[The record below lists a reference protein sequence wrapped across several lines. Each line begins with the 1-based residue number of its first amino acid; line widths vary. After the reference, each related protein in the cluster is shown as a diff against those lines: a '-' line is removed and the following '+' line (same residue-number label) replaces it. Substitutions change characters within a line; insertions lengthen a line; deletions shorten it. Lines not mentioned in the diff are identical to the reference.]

1 MRRRWMRRRW
11 WGLIAACCA
20 VAALLPTAAAAAQP
34 PSRRAAG
41 PVVLVGVPD
50 LQWQDVTESGTPAL
64 WRLAGQSAIGAMTDQ
79 SGEGDA
85 RRAAG
90 WLTLGTGSRA
100 VAFVPPL
107 TVPDAGDPAQ
117 LARLRDL
124 NRNARYHSQPG
135 ALGDAVHRAGLTVAA
150 VDGSGAVLGGM
161 GRNGTVDLEASSV
174 SAALTGGADVVV
186 VGLPQLYDTGRDD
199 PAALA
204 GALTAVDSAVA
215 SVVQALPSNATL
227 LVAGV
232 SDGASGGAHL
242 HVAMARGPGFS
253 PGRLTSASTGRPG
266 VVQLIDVAP
275 TVLSVLGI
283 SAPTALIGEQWQRVA
298 GPPTA
303 TATEVAHLVDL
314 DDRSIAQVA
323 TQNGFFRG
331 ICLLA
336 LLYLAWTVLTWR
348 RRRAAPPLVV
358 SACVAAVPAATWLI
372 QLVPWW
378 RTAHGWAAPLTA
390 GFAILIGILSVFS
403 RWPRDRR
410 WRPAAVVGGITALV
424 IAIDAATGSPLSLDA
439 PFGDNPI
446 IAGRFHGI
454 GNVAFALLGAG
465 TLLLA
470 AAVANAA
477 GRRGARA
484 TASVAGLGVVA
495 VVVDGYPGLGDD
507 FGGVLALLPALG
519 VLGLAVSGNRI
530 SWRWVAA
537 VLGATLATVTTF
549 ALVDYSRPASQRSHV
564 GRFVQQ
570 VADGS
575 AWPVIARKLDS
586 SLGTFTG
593 GWSRYVAL
601 IWLVLIVLAVI
612 GRRRGPVGVPVGAG
626 GRTVVGLVA
635 SLGVLAFLG
644 AALNDSGLA
653 VTAFVLYVGTPAVV
667 PLFGPEHAT
676 SPRAPAV
683 AATDEHAS
691 ATGESVALR

>member
-1 MRRRWMRRRW
+1 MRRRCMRRRW
-11 WGLIAACCA
+11 WALVAACCA

-41 PVVLVGVPD
+41 PVVLIGVPD

-64 WRLAGQSAIGAMTDQ
+64 WQLAGQSAIGAMTDQ

-107 TVPDAGDPAQ
+107 TVPDPGDPAQ
-117 LARLRDL
+117 LSRLRDL
-124 NRNARYHSQPG
+124 NRNARFHSQVG
-135 ALGDAVHRAGLTVAA
+135 ALGDAVHRAGLTVGA

-161 GRNGTVDLEASSV
+161 GRNGTVDVQASTV
-174 SAALTGGADVVV
+174 SSALRDGADVVLV
-186 VGLPQLYDTGRDD
+186 ELPQLYDTGRDD

-204 GALTAVDSAVA
+204 GALTAIDSTVA
-215 SVVQALPSNATL
+215 GVVRELPSTATL

-242 HVAMARGPGFS
+242 HVAMARGPAFS

-283 SAPTALIGEQWQRVA
+283 PAPGALIGEQWQRVA
-298 GPPTA
+298 EPPTA
-303 TATEVAHLVDL
+303 TATEIRQLVDL
-314 DDRSIAQVA
+314 DDRSTAQVL
-323 TQNGFFRG
+323 TQSGFFRG
-331 ICLLA
+331 ICLVA
-336 LLYLAWTVLTWR
+336 LLYVAWTALTWR
-348 RRRAAPPLVV
+348 RRRASPPLVV
-358 SACVAAVPAATWLI
+358 SASVAAVPAASWLI

-378 RTAHGWAAPLTA
+378 RAAHGWVAPLTA
-390 GFAILIGILSVFS
+390 GFALLIGIVAVLSP
-403 RWPRDRR
+403 WPRDRR
-410 WRPAAVVGGITALV
+410 WRPAAVVGAVTALV
-424 IAIDAATGSPLSLDA
+424 IAVDAATGSPLSLDA

-446 IAGRFHGI
+446 IAGRFHGV
-454 GNVAFALLGAG
+454 GNVAFALLGTG
-465 TLLLA
+465 TLMLA
-470 AAVANAA
+470 AAMAHAA
-477 GRRGARA
+477 GRPGARA
-484 TASVAGLGVVA
+484 TASVVGVGTVA

-519 VLGLAVSGNRI
+519 VLGLVVSGIRI

-537 VLGATLATVTTF
+537 VLGATLTTATVF
-549 ALVDYSRPASQRSHV
+549 ALVDYSRPASQRSHL

-575 AWPVIARKLDS
+575 AWPVIGRKLDS

-593 GWSRYVAL
+593 GWPRYVAL
-601 IWLVLIVLAVI
+601 IWLVLVVLAVI
-612 GRRRGPVGVPVGAG
+612 GRRRGRVGVPAGIG
-626 GRTVVGLVA
+626 GRTVGGLVA
-635 SLGVLAFLG
+635 ALGVLAFLG

-653 VTAFVLYVGTPAVV
+653 VTAFVLYVATPAVT

-683 AATDEHAS
+683 AATGEHVSPA
-691 ATGESVALR
+691 GGSVALR